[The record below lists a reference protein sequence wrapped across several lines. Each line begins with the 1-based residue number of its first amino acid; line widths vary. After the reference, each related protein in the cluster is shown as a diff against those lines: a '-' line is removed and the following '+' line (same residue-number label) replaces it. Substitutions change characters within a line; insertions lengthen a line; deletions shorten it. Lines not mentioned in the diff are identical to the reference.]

1 MKGDLEGPFEKGGS
15 AMMVG
20 WDMTAWGWFW
30 MLLTMGGGT
39 LLLVLV
45 IVLLTRGTTAS
56 AHRDQPEEPRDILA
70 RRFARGE
77 IDEAEYRRRLDALKP
92 GT

>member
-1 MKGDLEGPFEKGGS
+1 
-15 AMMVG
+15 MMVG

-39 LLLVLV
+39 LLLVLLV
-45 IVLLTRGTTAS
+45 VLLTRGTTTGSREA
-56 AHRDQPEEPRDILA
+56 QPEAPKDILA

-77 IDEAEYRRRLDALKP
+77 IDEAEYRRRLDALQP